1 MRLFSPV
8 IFTSNLIFTRGGPPK
23 LNADKLAQQKKQLLI
38 QQGKQL
44 EEHNLMQQHIENEYL
59 GRSRSRQTDETPD
72 ESYNL
77 QRQQSSRYSHSPSP
91 SSSQYRYQQPPN
103 QPRVPSTMRPINA
116 FPERAQFVNTV
127 PTITPTH
134 IFPRAPSSASSSQHS
149 TQTVRRR

>member
-23 LNADKLAQQKKQLLI
+23 LNPDKLAQQKKQLLI

-44 EEHNLMQQHIENEYL
+44 EEHNLIQQHIENEYL
-59 GRSRSRQTDETPD
+59 GRSRSRQTDEISD

-77 QRQQSSRYSHSPSP
+77 QRRQSSRYSHSSSPSP
-91 SSSQYRYQQPPN
+91 SQYRYQQPPN
-103 QPRVPSTMRPINA
+103 QPRVPSAMRTINA
-116 FPERAQFVNTV
+116 FPERAQFVNAV
-127 PTITPTH
+127 PIITPAH
-134 IFPRAPSSASSSQHS
+134 ILPRAPSSASSSPHS